1 MGYFVDPIGKLLGSW
16 AENVTIWS
24 VILRFLC
31 CFILAG
37 IIGCERAR
45 KRHSAGLR
53 TFILASVSACS
64 AMTVDCFL
72 FSNSNAAATSLNAA
86 VASTYLFS
94 FGKTF
99 LPVLS
104 AAALVGI
111 AIISSNSL
119 FYSSK
124 NQIKGLTTSIALFSV
139 VFIGLAL
146 GCGFYTGALVIFAL
160 QMMCLAVLPA
170 MEKSLKD
177 NSNHFEIHLELKTK
191 NDLQNFI
198 STVRMIGMII
208 DEIEMNPAYVNS
220 GLSVYTVSL
229 TVNTDKDGK
238 RMKHEEIIDAF
249 SALEYVSFVCEI

>member
-1 MGYFVDPIGKLLGSW
+1 MITFVDPIGNLLGEWS
-16 AENVTIWS
+16 VDITVWS
-24 VILRFLC
+24 VILRFMT
-31 CFILAG
+31 CFVLSG

-64 AMTVDCFL
+64 AMTVDCF
-72 FSNSNAAATSLNAA
+72 FCIANVPAI
-86 VASTYLFS
+86 
-94 FGKTF
+94 
-99 LPVLS
+99 S

-146 GCGFYTGALVIFAL
+146 GCGFYLAAVVIFAL
-160 QMMCLAVLPA
+160 QMLCLAVLPA
-170 MEKSLKD
+170 MEKALKD

-191 NDLQNFI
+191 NDLQQFI
-198 STVRMIGMII
+198 KTVRMVGIII

-220 GLSVYTVSL
+220 GLSVYTLSL
-229 TVNTDKDGK
+229 TVNSSGETKYK
-238 RMKHEEIIDAF
+238 THKEIIDAF
-249 SALEYVSFVCEI
+249 STLDYISFICEI

>member
-1 MGYFVDPIGKLLGSW
+1 MITFVDPIGKLLGEWS
-16 AENVTIWS
+16 VGITVWS
-24 VILRFLC
+24 VILRFLT
-31 CFILAG
+31 CFLLSG

-64 AMTVDCFL
+64 AMTVDCFFCTENTL
-72 FSNSNAAATSLNAA
+72 
-86 VASTYLFS
+86 
-94 FGKTF
+94 KI
-99 LPVLS
+99 PVIS

-146 GCGFYTGALVIFAL
+146 GCGFYLASVVIFAL
-160 QMMCLAVLPA
+160 QMLCLAVLPA
-170 MEKSLKD
+170 MEKALKD

-191 NDLQNFI
+191 NDLQQFI
-198 STVRMIGMII
+198 KTVRMVGIII

-220 GLSVYTVSL
+220 GLSVYTLSL
-229 TVNTDKDGK
+229 TVNSSGETKYKTHG
-238 RMKHEEIIDAF
+238 EIIDAF
-249 SALEYVSFVCEI
+249 SALDYVSFICEI